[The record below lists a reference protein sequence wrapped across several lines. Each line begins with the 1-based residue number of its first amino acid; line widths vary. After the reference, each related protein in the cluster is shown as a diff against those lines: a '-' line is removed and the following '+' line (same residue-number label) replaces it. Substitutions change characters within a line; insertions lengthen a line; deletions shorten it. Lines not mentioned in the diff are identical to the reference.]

1 MLDSRQEQIAD
12 KMASVRRQQE
22 ESLRRRE
29 ELLQE
34 LDLANQMTQ
43 RDEAEKE
50 RQKTE
55 RQHELEAQVWSFFFS
70 FSGKITCFLLNFQV
84 TARREQEYKA
94 LLHQAEELE
103 DEKRA
108 EEDYEEFLRRE
119 AEKMNLKGFQPKVK
133 PLRSTSVI
141 LRFHHF

>member
-1 MLDSRQEQIAD
+1 MAFLQVLDSRQEQIAD

-55 RQHELEAQVWSFFFS
+55 RQQELEAQVCNFFFY
-70 FSGKITCFLLNFQV
+70 I
-84 TARREQEYKA
+84 
-94 LLHQAEELE
+94 
-103 DEKRA
+103 
-108 EEDYEEFLRRE
+108 
-119 AEKMNLKGFQPKVK
+119 
-133 PLRSTSVI
+133 
-141 LRFHHF
+141 